1 MAEISSVTVLRGVA
15 RADLRSAARRLT
27 AACREDAADV
37 TVRRRDVELLLALA
51 VSHVAARGAQ
61 MPDLHPGQR

>member
-1 MAEISSVTVLRGVA
+1 MPRDRRHVFRGVA
-15 RADLRSAARRLT
+15 RADIRSAARRLI
-27 AACREDAADV
+27 AACRDDVADV

-51 VSHVAARGAQ
+51 VSHLAERGAT